1 MEASSMIRIVKQRN
15 LPFQQS
21 FGKRRLILLREATRY
36 TDGQQPLLW
45 LSFQNDFNEPT
56 FAMQLELT
64 QFNRDYQVIEK
75 SRIQLKEFVCAPH
88 LQQTIASP
96 MIIADACEAVSVKII
111 AVSFRTLELNQDVFV
126 PAIQSLPAVKPV
138 SSKRH
143 QSGALKI
150 TNPLGWLPVW
160 VYFWMVVAFIMIVA
174 TFQFGLI

>member
-1 MEASSMIRIVKQRN
+1 MIPIVKQRN

-36 TDGQQPLLW
+36 TDGQHPLLW

-56 FAMQLELT
+56 FAMQFELT

-88 LQQTIASP
+88 LQQTITSP
-96 MIIADACEAVSVKII
+96 IVIVEACEAISVKII
-111 AVSFRTLELNQDVFV
+111 AVSFRTLELNQDLFT
-126 PAIQSLPAVKPV
+126 PAFHSLPAVKPV
-138 SSKRH
+138 SSKRQ
-143 QSGALKI
+143 QSGPLKT

-160 VYFWMVVAFIMIVA
+160 VYFWMVVAFIIIVA
-174 TFQFGLI
+174 TFQFGLL